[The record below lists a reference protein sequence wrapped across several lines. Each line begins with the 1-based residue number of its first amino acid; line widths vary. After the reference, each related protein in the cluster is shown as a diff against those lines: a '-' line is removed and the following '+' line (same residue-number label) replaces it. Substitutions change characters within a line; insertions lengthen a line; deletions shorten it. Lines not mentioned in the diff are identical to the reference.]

1 MNNLNTLDRAR
12 SIQEVK
18 RLISRGYKLCY
29 STQFGIFPYGSETL
43 EKTLVKDPHEVEVTE
58 KLLELLMS
66 NDTVCLGVFNWK

>member
-29 STQFGIFPYGSETL
+29 ITQFGIFPYGSETL